1 VNEQGIRFRIG
12 VFVLTAMILLAVLII
27 LFGRFPNFL
36 KGTSKRYYVVFA
48 YAPGVAIN
56 TPVRRSGVRIG
67 QVEKVELDDASGKV
81 RVTILIDPP
90 HVLYDDDRPRLVR
103 GALSGD
109 TSIDFEPPASTG
121 NGTPAPEGRSEKP
134 PDIQRISFLLAQQ
147 QPQGNPPP
155 ERKPAPPGTVFQG
168 ASQSDVSSLIS
179 ELNKLAPPAR
189 EAFIE
194 MQKTLERYE
203 RMSPV
208 FEDTLREFRDL
219 AKALREITPDVREFV
234 KTTREAMPDLRRAAN
249 EVEVTARNWGRLGER
264 LDVLLQ
270 TNQDKLVKALD
281 NINEA
286 VSRVITVLGDE
297 NQRNFATIMRNT
309 SAASK
314 NLEKTVN
321 RFGES
326 IDKADQVLSNLQQ
339 ATKPIAEHS
348 ESVMRNLD
356 ESSVRLNRTL
366 TELNELLRLIN
377 QGDGFIR
384 RVLSD
389 PTLYNNLNAA
399 ADMLAHSMPRVDRI
413 LHDLEVFADKIAR
426 HPESLGIGGVVKP
439 SAGLKDAPTN
449 PHWHTPPGH

>member
-36 KGTSKRYYVVFA
+36 KGTSKRYYVVFD

-90 HVLYDDDRPRLVR
+90 HVLYEDDHPRLVR

-109 TSIDFEPPASTG
+109 TSIDFEPPARIG
-121 NGTPAPEGRSEKP
+121 NGTHAPEGRSEEP
-134 PDIQRISFLLAQQ
+134 PEIKRVSFLLAQQ
-147 QPQGNPPP
+147 QPPGNAPPANPPP
-155 ERKPAPPGTVFQG
+155 TERKPAPPGSTFQG

-234 KTTREAMPDLRRAAN
+234 KTTRDAMPDLRRAAN
-249 EVEVTARNWGRLGER
+249 EVEVTARNWGRLG
-264 LDVLLQ
+264 
-270 TNQDKLVKALD
+270 
-281 NINEA
+281 
-286 VSRVITVLGDE
+286 
-297 NQRNFATIMRNT
+297 
-309 SAASK
+309 
-314 NLEKTVN
+314 
-321 RFGES
+321 
-326 IDKADQVLSNLQQ
+326 
-339 ATKPIAEHS
+339 
-348 ESVMRNLD
+348 
-356 ESSVRLNRTL
+356 
-366 TELNELLRLIN
+366 
-377 QGDGFIR
+377 
-384 RVLSD
+384 
-389 PTLYNNLNAA
+389 
-399 ADMLAHSMPRVDRI
+399 
-413 LHDLEVFADKIAR
+413 
-426 HPESLGIGGVVKP
+426 
-439 SAGLKDAPTN
+439 
-449 PHWHTPPGH
+449 